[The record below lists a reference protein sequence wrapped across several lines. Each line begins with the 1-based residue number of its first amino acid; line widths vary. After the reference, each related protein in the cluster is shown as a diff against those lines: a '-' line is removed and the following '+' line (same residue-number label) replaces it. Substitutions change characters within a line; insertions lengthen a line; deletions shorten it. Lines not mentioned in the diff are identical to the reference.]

1 MNDLELNKEVAIKV
15 LGWKWVPLNEIPG
28 CEAFRMLSGAG
39 QWYNSLGEQEY
50 LPSFLTNMEH
60 AWSYLVEPLRGAWD
74 IQSVSDGWYVRLSV
88 PRGPY
93 SDKIVSAHAKTAAEA
108 ICLAALKSVDS

>member
-1 MNDLELNKEVAIKV
+1 MNNIELNKEVAIKV

-28 CEAFRMLSGAG
+28 CEALRSLPDSGSWFNANG
-39 QWYNSLGEQEY
+39 DQEY
-50 LPSFLTNMEH
+50 LPSVSTNMEH

-88 PRGPY
+88 SRGPY

-108 ICLAALKSVDS
+108 ICLAALKSVT